1 VPVSA
6 RLCLKAAAASLLVV
20 AVQGHA
26 RAQQMTPQPPAPS
39 SDDAQA
45 PVMQGAPLPPPE
57 LRGSEG
63 PGLNDITGQEGG
75 ASDSDDLNP
84 VAAPPANYGLPPPVT
99 ASGGVTNYGR
109 PKPKKSLLYQ
119 LPKIKKVGL
128 KPLPSLRAYA
138 TAVAPSLRRK
148 SIADLPADLTDPGPT
163 VAVIPILPQPLRP
176 KADITPFDA
185 VGVRVGSLRLY
196 PYVETA
202 TGYDSNPNLLNTDV
216 RASPY
221 IYGETGFK
229 AQSDWS
235 QSSLAADLH
244 GGYYDY
250 LTYHA
255 ADQPN
260 AAGTIT
266 GRIDVTHQSQINL
279 QTTFSLTEGT
289 PGSPLL
295 SVPNAVFVTS
305 RPLYASVGQTLGFTQ
320 QFNRLSVSINSAFA
334 RYFFGNATQSNGTIF
349 QLALNDYN
357 AYSLAGRVSYEL
369 TPALIPYVQMTGTR
383 NQYESSMDV
392 GGFDR
397 SSVGALA
404 QVGTTYE
411 ITRLLTG
418 DISVGY
424 DQRFYAD
431 PRLPA
436 ARTPTVNASLIYDA
450 TPLTT
455 LTFTAAT
462 DVGETTLADSS
473 AVIAH
478 TLTLKISHD
487 LLRNLTLAAT
497 GTYQINNYVGQPEID
512 HFYSGLF
519 EADYH
524 MTRSI
529 VITGSYKYQRYT
541 STAGFTNYIDNV
553 FLAGLKFQL

>member
-1 VPVSA
+1 MPVSA
-6 RLCLKAAAASLLVV
+6 RLCLKAAAAALLVV
-20 AVQGHA
+20 AAHGHV
-26 RAQQMTPQPPAPS
+26 RAQQMTPQPQAPS

-45 PVMQGAPLPPPE
+45 PVTQAAPLPPPE

-63 PGLNDITGQEGG
+63 PGLNDITGEGG

-84 VAAPPANYGLPPPVT
+84 VAAPPANYGLPAPVT

-119 LPKIKKVGL
+119 LPRIRKVGL
-128 KPLPSLRAYA
+128 KPLPPLRAYA
-138 TAVAPSLRRK
+138 TAAAPSLRRR

-176 KADITPFDA
+176 KADLTPFDA

-216 RASPY
+216 VGSPY

-250 LTYHA
+250 LTDHV

-260 AAGTIT
+260 ASGTIT

-357 AYSLAGRVSYEL
+357 AYSLAGRVAYEL
-369 TPALIPYVQMTGTR
+369 TPALIPYVQVTGTR
-383 NQYESSMDV
+383 NQYDSSMDV

-397 SSVGALA
+397 SSNGALA

-411 ITRLLTG
+411 VTRLLTG
-418 DISVGY
+418 EISVGY

-436 ARTPTVNASLIYDA
+436 ARVPTVNASLIYDA